1 MIAKRQ
7 TKHWWRRKDFSVKE
21 KRKWDA
27 VLTVLLFVFALI
39 ASVLFNFLSQSEPLI
54 ANSGY

>member
-1 MIAKRQ
+1 MIAKKQIRACGQ
-7 TKHWWRRKDFSVKE
+7 RKDFSVKE

-54 ANSGY
+54 ASSGY